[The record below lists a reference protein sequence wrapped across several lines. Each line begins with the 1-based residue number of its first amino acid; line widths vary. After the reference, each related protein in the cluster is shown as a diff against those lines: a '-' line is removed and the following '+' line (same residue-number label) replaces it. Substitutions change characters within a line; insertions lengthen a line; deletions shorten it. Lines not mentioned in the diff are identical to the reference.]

1 MDEPG
6 KQGGCLGVGG
16 QLPAGG
22 VLGKSV
28 LCRGPQYV
36 VDDRGMLAGVGLA
49 VVRDPSNVERV
60 RQQLIEVAPSEGPA
74 TAFFA
79 VQPPPQGGDATPI
92 DFLLQTPN
100 RAEISI

>member
-1 MDEPG
+1 M
-6 KQGGCLGVGG
+6 
-16 QLPAGG
+16 
-22 VLGKSV
+22 GKSV

-36 VDDRGMLAGVGLA
+36 VDDRGMLAEVGPA

-60 RQQLIEVAPSEGPA
+60 RQQLIEVTPRERPA
-74 TAFFA
+74 AAFFA
-79 VQPPPQGGDATPI
+79 VQPPPLGDDATPV